1 MNSSDN
7 YLSDSSMDSSND
19 DNEFYQN
26 LFESAPVN
34 LPRNWMLKSDIK
46 IQNQEVKPEK
56 NYLKI

>member
-1 MNSSDN
+1 MNSWDK

-19 DNEFYQN
+19 DNEFYEN

-34 LPRNWMLKSDIK
+34 LPSNSMLKSDIK

-56 NYLKI
+56 NDLKI